1 MSKSLTKKM
10 LEDVMPEEEKVKK
23 KSYGKGSGGL
33 WDDDWRGDYDVERI
47 AYDDLYGSSGT
58 PSYMDAWDRS
68 RGYTPPSSG
77 QSAFSQW
84 REDENV
90 AKKII
95 KENSGGVRNT
105 IKLDAHDSN
114 LLVEEFRAVLEE
126 EFEEAGLVLTQDAT
140 EELKASLL
148 SILDL
153 CKWRDGVSLFDLRLR

>member
-10 LEDVMPEEEKVKK
+10 LEDVMPEEEKEKK
-23 KSYGKGSGGL
+23 KGYGKGGSDF
-33 WDDDWRGDYDVERI
+33 WDDDWRGG
-47 AYDDLYGSSGT
+47 YDDLYGSSLGT

-77 QSAFSQW
+77 RSTYSKRIEW
-84 REDENV
+84 DEPTDENE

-95 KENSGGVRNT
+95 KENSGGVSGT

-114 LLVEEFRAVLEE
+114 RLVEEFRAILEE
-126 EFEEAGLVLTQDAT
+126 EFEDAGLVLTQDAT